1 VGPYLALTACYAEWH
16 ASAAYTL
23 AGLARLK
30 DLERKHDGG
39 RGYAS
44 LVALIEKYENDFG
57 LTPKGRQALRWKV
70 EDEETIETLRND
82 ELETQRNVRRLRAVD
97 PDLEG
102 ANE

>member
-1 VGPYLALTACYAEWH
+1 V
-16 ASAAYTL
+16 
-23 AGLARLK
+23 ARLRR
-30 DLERKHDGG
+30 LHACGTRAPEGSRAEARGG